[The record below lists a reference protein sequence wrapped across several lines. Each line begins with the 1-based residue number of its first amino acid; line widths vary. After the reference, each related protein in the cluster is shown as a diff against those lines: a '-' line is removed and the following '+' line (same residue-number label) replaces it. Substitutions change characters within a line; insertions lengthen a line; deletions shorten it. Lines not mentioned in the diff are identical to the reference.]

1 MGMKPAVKKVTGTLG
16 AEISNIDIGAPL
28 DDSTLNWLQHEFV
41 ENKVLFFRDQHLT
54 SEQHVA
60 FSNYFGDVLDVHPW
74 SLSKADFKNIM
85 LIYNSAA
92 AGWHSDETWR
102 EETPLGSVLYGRSVP
117 DYGGDT
123 VFADME
129 RVYDDLSEEMQESL
143 VGLYAVHD
151 HISHRRRMRAIGKSE
166 EQIDAWRREY
176 PEVRHPI
183 VRTHPVSGRKSLFV
197 NGGFTDRVD
206 GMDADESNE
215 LLTSLYAL
223 VAKPQ
228 YQCRFRWQTRSVAFW
243 DNRSVQHYG
252 VPDFGDQERL
262 MERVTIAGDRP
273 S

>member
-1 MGMKPAVKKVTGTLG
+1 
-16 AEISNIDIGAPL
+16 
-28 DDSTLNWLQHEFV
+28 
-41 ENKVLFFRDQHLT
+41 
-54 SEQHVA
+54 
-60 FSNYFGDVLDVHPW
+60 
-74 SLSKADFKNIM
+74 M
-85 LIYNSAA
+85 LIYNAAA

-117 DYGGDT
+117 EYGGDT

-129 RVYDDLSEEMQESL
+129 RVYDDLSDDMQENL
-143 VGLYAVHD
+143 DGLYAVHD

-183 VRTHPVSGRKSLFV
+183 VRTHPVTGRKSLFV
-197 NGGFTDRVD
+197 NGGFTARVD
-206 GMDADESNE
+206 GMDADESKE
-215 LLTSLYAL
+215 LLASLYAL

-262 MERVTIAGDRP
+262 MERVTIGGDRP
-273 S
+273 A